1 MGVSSDILSTS
12 TWLRLGERVVVR
24 CDDGALL
31 TEYVLFDAREIV
43 LRATDP
49 VLVRETGYMTT
60 ARDAMSRLAKAGAT
74 PKLAQEAAS
83 ALSPEVAA
91 SFARTNAV
99 RALCASGQLGPC
111 ELFDGSVFNARTRL
125 YEGMWLDL
133 AELATALGM
142 ASAVSALQALHLAA
156 ALDEVSGT
164 TAVFMSTANATR
176 GGRPGQRTHH
186 RVTFSSMRSL
196 PRLLGRLSPD
206 RPSAPAPPDE
216 ERRRAEVLLTRVRE
230 RGRADVGP
238 GLRARLARFEATL
251 AIGATTGS
259 RLSDAELWSVEQE
272 LASGRTDG
280 VMDVLDRIELLH
292 GPTSETKYL
301 RARASLLRGDEAPAT
316 VAEAFS
322 SLAQD
327 DRRFHE
333 AELGAARAWL
343 AAGDE
348 ERARV
353 HARRLADDGGAAESV
368 RMIALEI
375 LDATAR
381 SAHSSA
387 PHPSAARVDMREREP
402 FGQRE
407 RARGPDFV
415 AHPSRSPNPFPVGA
429 QEDPAARA
437 PRMAPPGASLPPMA
451 AVPPP
456 AEPRPRPRLRAAP
469 RYEPEL
475 VEGLALPLGAVEEAL
490 PVGQW
495 PTTAV
500 QARTAMTRLARS
512 VGRDYRLWYGAT
524 LRCNVLAVDAM
535 QRHLMQRYA
544 GATLT
549 DPAVEVELH
558 RHGALLSEIIARALG
573 AEWADIA
580 TTEPGYWAMLVPPG
594 TRCWPIG
601 RVYRFLSMGH
611 RERDLVSFYLDL
623 EARVREAQT

>member
-12 TWLRLGERVVVR
+12 TWLRLGERVVAR
-24 CDDGALL
+24 CDDGALV
-31 TEYVLFDAREIV
+31 TEYALFDAREIV
-43 LRATDP
+43 LHAADP

-74 PKLAQEAAS
+74 PKLALEAAS

-91 SFARTNAV
+91 SFARTGGV

-111 ELFDGSVFNARTRL
+111 ELFDGGVYSSSAKS
-125 YEGMWLDL
+125 YAGMWLDL
-133 AELATALGM
+133 GELGRSLGM
-142 ASAVSALQALHLAA
+142 ASAASALQALHLVAV
-156 ALDEVSGT
+156 LEEVSGT

-176 GGRPGQRTHH
+176 GGRPGQRTHR

-196 PRLLGRLSPD
+196 PRLLGRLPLVRLPEVVSGE
-206 RPSAPAPPDE
+206 E
-216 ERRRAEVLLTRVRE
+216 ERRRTEALLTRVRE

-238 GLRARLARFEATL
+238 GVRARLARFEATL
-251 AIGATTGS
+251 SMGSPPNS

-280 VMDVLDRIELLH
+280 VFEALDRIELLH
-292 GPTSETKYL
+292 GPTSETRYL
-301 RARASLLRGDEAPAT
+301 RARAALLRGDEAPAT

-322 SLAQD
+322 ALAED
-327 DRRFHE
+327 DRHFHE

-343 AAGDE
+343 AAGEE

-381 SAHSSA
+381 SARPGEAPTGREASS
-387 PHPSAARVDMREREP
+387 PS
-402 FGQRE
+402 GQRE
-407 RARGPDFV
+407 RQPRTESG
-415 AHPSRSPNPFPVGA
+415 
-429 QEDPAARA
+429 ARA
-437 PRMAPPGASLPPMA
+437 AGPASPVPGATDRGMGAGDRNAPPGASLPPMA
-451 AVPPP
+451 SITP
-456 AEPRPRPRLRAAP
+456 APEQRPRPRIRAAA

-535 QRHLMQRYA
+535 QRHLMQRYS
-544 GATLT
+544 GAPLT
-549 DPAVEVELH
+549 DPKVEGELH

-573 AEWADIA
+573 ADWVDVA

-601 RVYRFLSMGH
+601 RVYRFLSLGH

-623 EARVREAQT
+623 EARARES